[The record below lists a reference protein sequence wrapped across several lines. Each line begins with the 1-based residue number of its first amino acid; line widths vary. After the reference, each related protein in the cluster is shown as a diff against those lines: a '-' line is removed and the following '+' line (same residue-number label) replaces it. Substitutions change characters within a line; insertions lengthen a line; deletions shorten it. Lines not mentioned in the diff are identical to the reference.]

1 MILRDIIK
9 KNLLLEKRI
18 AQLTANVE
26 IVLGLDLIKTKHTL
40 DQMKMSSREDVIHT
54 RNYDISNREMVEFV
68 NNFTTEIAEGIIN
81 DEIHD
86 GVPFV
91 LKSRDW
97 KLAMAIAPHHVA
109 GTYWKL
115 VIITVFPESEY
126 NSFRVGKD
134 QLVLEL

>member
-40 DQMKMSSREDVIHT
+40 DQMKMRSREDVIHT

-68 NNFTTEIAEGIIN
+68 NNFTKEIAEGIIN

-86 GVPFV
+86 DVPFV

-97 KLAMAIAPHHVA
+97 KLAMAIAPHHVE

-126 NSFRVGKD
+126 NSFRVGED

>member
-68 NNFTTEIAEGIIN
+68 NNFTKEIAEGIIN

-86 GVPFV
+86 NVPFV

-97 KLAMAIAPHHVA
+97 KLAMAIGPHHVE

-126 NSFRVGKD
+126 NSFRVGED